1 MEYLHVATYS
11 IVALVL
17 LTGFGNVVCRL
28 LFQYAG
34 LADKPEEST
43 SEVKPA
49 GWIIGWLERLVLAI
63 GILTHSWEV
72 LAAVIALKTVARF
85 KELDDQSFAEYF
97 LVGSLFSVLWA
108 VLVTS
113 AWLTY
118 DRNFGIGL
126 YTELANLNGGPADFN
141 TCMGSIT
148 THYGPKPEV
157 QCANTTLCPTS
168 IDLCT
173 TPIDHEAA
181 EGAQLPAQ

>member
-1 MEYLHVATYS
+1 MEYLHAATYS

-28 LFQYAG
+28 LFQYSG
-34 LADKPEEST
+34 LSDKPEEPT

-113 AWLTY
+113 AWLAY

-126 YTELANLNGGPADFN
+126 YAQLANLNGVPAASGE
-141 TCMGSIT
+141 CMGPVSISN
-148 THYGPKPEV
+148 GPKPEE
-157 QCANTTLCPTS
+157 QCAYAILCPALTN
-168 IDLCT
+168 LCT
-173 TPIDHEAA
+173 TPTGDEAA
-181 EGAQLPAQ
+181 EGAQLPTQ